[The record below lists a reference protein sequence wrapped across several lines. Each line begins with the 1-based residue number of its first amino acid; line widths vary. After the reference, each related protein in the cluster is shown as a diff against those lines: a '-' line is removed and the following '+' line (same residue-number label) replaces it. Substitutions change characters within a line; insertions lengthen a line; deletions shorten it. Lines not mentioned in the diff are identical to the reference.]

1 LKTASLEQIVADVIL
16 SFCENLAELGCP
28 RNAEPDIW
36 FRELS
41 NEERFKIADK
51 LIDIEQRYEEEYAK
65 DKIDKKIKKTKI
77 AKKIKKTRKIRK

>member
-1 LKTASLEQIVADVIL
+1 MKTVALEQIVADVIL

-28 RNAEPDIW
+28 RNAEPDMW

-51 LIDIEQRYEEEYAK
+51 LIAIEERNEELYVE
-65 DKIDKKIKKTKI
+65 DKTDKKIKKAKI
-77 AKKIKKTRKIRK
+77 AKKTKKIRK

>member
-1 LKTASLEQIVADVIL
+1 MKTVALEQIVADVIL

-28 RNAEPDIW
+28 KSAEPDMW

-51 LIDIEQRYEEEYAK
+51 LIAIEERYEEEYAK
-65 DKIDKKIKKTKI
+65 DKTDKKIKKAKI
-77 AKKIKKTRKIRK
+77 AKKTKKIRK